1 MVIGFL
7 NNLWS
12 MNLMNGI
19 WILYWLSWMH
29 LLSTFLRQWK
39 RKCFVDSALWQQ
51 LPNVGNCVWICVFK
65 MTSAKFKP
73 CNEFK
78 PSDILRAGSK
88 LFQSMAVDGKSQFF
102 KKMKF
107 VLIRGMLSMFLV
119 KYWCLF
125 LGVKLKIYWK
135 CLIYDILKIFS
146 VPMSN
151 LEWLQ
156 T

>member
-1 MVIGFL
+1 MVFEFSIGSVECIFYL
-7 NNLWS
+7 QFWDSERGNAL
-12 MNLMNGI
+12 
-19 WILYWLSWMH
+19 WILHYGSNCLM
-29 LLSTFLRQWK
+29 LETVFE
-39 RKCFVDSALWQQ
+39 FVFS
-51 LPNVGNCVWICVFK
+51 K

-73 CNEFK
+73 CYEFK

-88 LFQSMAVDGKSQFF
+88 LFQSMAVGGKSQFF

-107 VLIRGMLSMFLV
+107 VLIRRMLSMFLV

-125 LGVKLKIYWK
+125 LRVKLKIYWK

>member
-1 MVIGFL
+1 MVFEFSIGSVECIFYL
-7 NNLWS
+7 QFWDSERGNAL
-12 MNLMNGI
+12 
-19 WILYWLSWMH
+19 WILHYGSNCLM
-29 LLSTFLRQWK
+29 LETVFE
-39 RKCFVDSALWQQ
+39 FVFS
-51 LPNVGNCVWICVFK
+51 K

-73 CNEFK
+73 CYEFK

-88 LFQSMAVDGKSQFF
+88 LFQSMAVGGKSQFF
-102 KKMKF
+102 KKMMF

-125 LGVKLKIYWK
+125 LRVKLKIYWK
-135 CLIYDILKIFS
+135 WLIYDILKIFS
-146 VPMSN
+146 VPVSN

>member
-1 MVIGFL
+1 MVFEFSIGSVECIFYL
-7 NNLWS
+7 QFWDSERGNAL
-12 MNLMNGI
+12 
-19 WILYWLSWMH
+19 WILHYGSNCLM
-29 LLSTFLRQWK
+29 LETVFE
-39 RKCFVDSALWQQ
+39 FVFS
-51 LPNVGNCVWICVFK
+51 K

-73 CNEFK
+73 CYEFK

-88 LFQSMAVDGKSQFF
+88 LFQSMAVGGKSQFF

-125 LGVKLKIYWK
+125 LRVKLKIYWK

>member
-1 MVIGFL
+1 MVFEFSIGSVECIFYL
-7 NNLWS
+7 QFWDSERGNAL
-12 MNLMNGI
+12 
-19 WILYWLSWMH
+19 WILHYGSNCLM
-29 LLSTFLRQWK
+29 LETVFE
-39 RKCFVDSALWQQ
+39 FVFS
-51 LPNVGNCVWICVFK
+51 K

-73 CNEFK
+73 CYEFK

-88 LFQSMAVDGKSQFF
+88 LFQSMAVGGKSQFF

>member
-1 MVIGFL
+1 MVFEFSIGSVECIFYL
-7 NNLWS
+7 QFWDSERGNAL
-12 MNLMNGI
+12 
-19 WILYWLSWMH
+19 WILHYGSNCLM
-29 LLSTFLRQWK
+29 LETVFE
-39 RKCFVDSALWQQ
+39 FVFS
-51 LPNVGNCVWICVFK
+51 K

-88 LFQSMAVDGKSQFF
+88 LFQSMAVGGKSQFF

-107 VLIRGMLSMFLV
+107 VLIRGVLSMFLV

-125 LGVKLKIYWK
+125 LRVKLKIYWK

>member
-1 MVIGFL
+1 MVFEFSIGSVECIFYL
-7 NNLWS
+7 QFWDSERGNAL
-12 MNLMNGI
+12 
-19 WILYWLSWMH
+19 WILHYGSNCLM
-29 LLSTFLRQWK
+29 LETVFE
-39 RKCFVDSALWQQ
+39 FVFS
-51 LPNVGNCVWICVFK
+51 K

-88 LFQSMAVDGKSQFF
+88 LFQSMAVGGKSQFL

-125 LGVKLKIYWK
+125 LRVKLKIYWK

>member
-1 MVIGFL
+1 MVFEFSIGSVECIFYL
-7 NNLWS
+7 QFWDSERGNAL
-12 MNLMNGI
+12 
-19 WILYWLSWMH
+19 WILHYGSNCLM
-29 LLSTFLRQWK
+29 LETVFE
-39 RKCFVDSALWQQ
+39 FVFS
-51 LPNVGNCVWICVFK
+51 K

-73 CNEFK
+73 CYEFK

-88 LFQSMAVDGKSQFF
+88 LFQSMAVGGKSQFF
-102 KKMKF
+102 KKMMF

-125 LGVKLKIYWK
+125 LRVKLKIYWK

>member
-1 MVIGFL
+1 MVFEFSIGSVECIFYL
-7 NNLWS
+7 QFWDSERGNAL
-12 MNLMNGI
+12 
-19 WILYWLSWMH
+19 WILHYGSNCLM
-29 LLSTFLRQWK
+29 LETVFE
-39 RKCFVDSALWQQ
+39 FVFS
-51 LPNVGNCVWICVFK
+51 K

-88 LFQSMAVDGKSQFF
+88 LFQSMAVEGKSQFF

-125 LGVKLKIYWK
+125 LRVKLKIYWK

>member
-1 MVIGFL
+1 MVFEFSIGSVECIFYL
-7 NNLWS
+7 QFWDSERGNAL
-12 MNLMNGI
+12 
-19 WILYWLSWMH
+19 WILHYGSNCLM
-29 LLSTFLRQWK
+29 LETVFE
-39 RKCFVDSALWQQ
+39 FVFS
-51 LPNVGNCVWICVFK
+51 K

-88 LFQSMAVDGKSQFF
+88 LFQSMAVGGKSQFF

-125 LGVKLKIYWK
+125 LRVKLKIYWK

-151 LEWLQ
+151 LEWLR

>member
-1 MVIGFL
+1 MVFEFSIGSVECIFYL
-7 NNLWS
+7 QFWDSERGNAL
-12 MNLMNGI
+12 
-19 WILYWLSWMH
+19 WILHYGSNCLM
-29 LLSTFLRQWK
+29 LETVFE
-39 RKCFVDSALWQQ
+39 FVFS
-51 LPNVGNCVWICVFK
+51 K

-73 CNEFK
+73 CYEFK

-88 LFQSMAVDGKSQFF
+88 LFQSMAVGGKSQFF

-125 LGVKLKIYWK
+125 LRVKLKIYWK

-146 VPMSN
+146 VPVSN

>member
-1 MVIGFL
+1 MVFEFSIGSVECIFYL
-7 NNLWS
+7 QFWDSERGNAL
-12 MNLMNGI
+12 
-19 WILYWLSWMH
+19 WILHYGSNCLM
-29 LLSTFLRQWK
+29 LETVFE
-39 RKCFVDSALWQQ
+39 FVFS
-51 LPNVGNCVWICVFK
+51 K

-73 CNEFK
+73 CYEFK

-88 LFQSMAVDGKSQFF
+88 LFQSMAVGGKSQFF

-125 LGVKLKIYWK
+125 LRVKLKIYWK
-135 CLIYDILKIFS
+135 CLIYGILKIFS

>member
-1 MVIGFL
+1 MVFEFSIGSVECIFYL
-7 NNLWS
+7 QFWDSERGNAL
-12 MNLMNGI
+12 
-19 WILYWLSWMH
+19 WILHYGSNCLM
-29 LLSTFLRQWK
+29 LETVFE
-39 RKCFVDSALWQQ
+39 FVFS
-51 LPNVGNCVWICVFK
+51 K

-88 LFQSMAVDGKSQFF
+88 LFQSMEVGGKSQFF

-125 LGVKLKIYWK
+125 LRVKLKIYWK
-135 CLIYDILKIFS
+135 CLIYGILKIFS

>member
-1 MVIGFL
+1 MVFEFSIGSVECIFYL
-7 NNLWS
+7 QFWDSERGNAL
-12 MNLMNGI
+12 
-19 WILYWLSWMH
+19 WILHYGSNCLM
-29 LLSTFLRQWK
+29 LETVFE
-39 RKCFVDSALWQQ
+39 FVFS
-51 LPNVGNCVWICVFK
+51 K

-73 CNEFK
+73 CYEFK

-88 LFQSMAVDGKSQFF
+88 LFQSMAVGGKSQFF
-102 KKMKF
+102 KKMMF

-125 LGVKLKIYWK
+125 LRVKLKIYWK

-146 VPMSN
+146 VPVSN

>member
-1 MVIGFL
+1 MVFEFSIGSVECIFYL
-7 NNLWS
+7 HFWDSERGNAL
-12 MNLMNGI
+12 
-19 WILYWLSWMH
+19 WILHYGSNCLM
-29 LLSTFLRQWK
+29 LETVFE
-39 RKCFVDSALWQQ
+39 FVFS
-51 LPNVGNCVWICVFK
+51 K

-73 CNEFK
+73 CYEFK

-88 LFQSMAVDGKSQFF
+88 LFQSMAVGGKSQFF

-125 LGVKLKIYWK
+125 LRVKLKIYWK